1 MYSSAGSNDDA
12 RRALLLRIFGDL
24 VSAGISLGLMYLGTR
39 AVRSVMDP
47 TAGRRSAA
55 AASAAALNARL
66 VAAGVPPDRLHG
78 MTPGEQSLTND
89 LVFPEDI
96 ETGWAD
102 VGGLEPIK
110 QELLEEVVY
119 PLVRPDLFT
128 PPRVTVVDA
137 ADEADAAAAAPGGG
151 GQVNSLLAAPKGVLF
166 YGPPGTGKTML
177 AKALAKESGA
187 LFLAISPSS
196 LLSKWVGETNQL
208 TRALFSLANRVAPA
222 IIFLDEVDALFR
234 ARSSASGGEHEVSRE
249 MKAEFMSLWDGL
261 TTCSRGGVVVIGAT
275 NRPADIDEAILRRM
289 PKAFEIPLPNTEGR
303 VAILRR
309 ILSGLSLAPTFDMD
323 AIACATAGYSGSDLK
338 ELCRTAAR
346 APMREVM
353 ASVRASGVAPARRG
367 GAAAAVASAA
377 AAALLEDRASTG
389 LRPLTTDDVL
399 RVVAREVPTAAAAES
414 YRSRTRDGGVG
425 RGFVPDTGSVSI
437 DVGAMLSSM
446 LAAASTASAS
456 RRGA

>member
-1 MYSSAGSNDDA
+1 MYSSSGSSDDA
-12 RRALLLRIFGDL
+12 RRALLLRIFGDF

-47 TAGRRSAA
+47 AAGRRSAA
-55 AASAAALNARL
+55 AASAAALHARL
-66 VAAGVPPDRLHG
+66 VAAGVPSSALQG
-78 MTPGEQSLTND
+78 MSSGELSLTSE

-102 VGGLEPIK
+102 VGGLEQIK
-110 QELLEEVVY
+110 QELVEEVVY
-119 PLVRPDLFT
+119 PLVRPDLFV
-128 PPRVTVVDA
+128 PPQAAVVSAAGEASAAAGGPRVG
-137 ADEADAAAAAPGGG
+137 ER
-151 GQVNSLLAAPKGVLF
+151 VNSLLAAPKGVLF

-187 LFLAISPSS
+187 LFLAVSPSS

-208 TRALFSLANRVAPA
+208 TRALFSLASRVAPA

-234 ARSSASGGEHEVSRE
+234 ARSSTAGGEHEVSRE

-261 TTCSRGGVVVIGAT
+261 TTNSQGGVVVIGAT

-303 VAILRR
+303 VAILHR
-309 ILSGLSLAPTFDMD
+309 ILAGLNMEPSFDMA
-323 AIACATAGYSGSDLK
+323 AIANATAGYSGSDLK

-353 ASVRASGVAPARRG
+353 ASVRAMEVSPTRR
-367 GAAAAVASAA
+367 GAAAASTS
-377 AAALLEDRASTG
+377 LEDRAASG

-399 RVVAREVPTAAAAES
+399 RVVEREIPTTAAAES
-414 YRSRTRDGGVG
+414 YRSRTRDGGMEG
-425 RGFVPDTGSVSI
+425 GGAGFSPGPGSVSI
-437 DVGAMLSSM
+437 DIGAVLSS
-446 LAAASTASAS
+446 LFAASTASAS
-456 RRGA
+456 RGGV

>member
-1 MYSSAGSNDDA
+1 MYSSESSDDV
-12 RRALLLRIFGDL
+12 RREVLLRLFCDF

-39 AVRSVMDP
+39 AVRLAMDP

-55 AASAAALNARL
+55 TAPAAALNARL
-66 VAAGVPPDRLHG
+66 VAAGVPPTALQG
-78 MTPGEQSLTND
+78 MSPSEVSLTSE

-102 VGGLEPIK
+102 VGGLERIK
-110 QELLEEVVY
+110 QELVEEVVY
-119 PLVRPDLFT
+119 PLVRPDLFLPSST
-128 PPRVTVVDA
+128 AVASAGGEASEPAVPRA
-137 ADEADAAAAAPGGG
+137 GNR
-151 GQVNSLLAAPKGVLF
+151 VNSLLAAPKGVLF

-187 LFLAISPSS
+187 LFLAVSPSS

-208 TRALFSLANRVAPA
+208 TRALFSLASRVAPA

-234 ARSSASGGEHEVSRE
+234 ARSSAAGGEHEVSRE

-261 TTCSRGGVVVIGAT
+261 TTNSQGGVVVIGAT

-303 VAILRR
+303 VAILDR
-309 ILSGLSLAPTFDMD
+309 ILSGLSMEPSFDVR
-323 AIACATAGYSGSDLK
+323 AIADVTAGYSGSDLK

-353 ASVRASGVAPARRG
+353 ASVRASGVSPTRRG
-367 GAAAAVASAA
+367 
-377 AAALLEDRASTG
+377 AALANASLEDLAASG
-389 LRPLTTDDVL
+389 LRPLTTNDVL
-399 RVVAREVPTAAAAES
+399 RVVERQIPTTAAAES
-414 YRSRTRDGGVG
+414 YRSRTRNGETEW
-425 RGFVPDTGSVSI
+425 RGLGHVPGAGSISVDI
-437 DVGAMLSSM
+437 GAVLST
-446 LAAASTASAS
+446 LYAASSAASAS
-456 RRGA
+456 REGA